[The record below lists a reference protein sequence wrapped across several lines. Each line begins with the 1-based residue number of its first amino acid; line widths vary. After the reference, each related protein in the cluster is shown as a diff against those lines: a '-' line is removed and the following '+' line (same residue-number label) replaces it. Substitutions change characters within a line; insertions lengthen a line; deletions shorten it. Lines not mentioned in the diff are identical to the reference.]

1 MRSVSFSHRHTLY
14 SSNSFISIFHLSI
27 TCIQT
32 FSNRHSIKLGDEAP
46 AALADDAVA
55 ADALEALE
63 APAAEAV
70 VAPAAAEAAPGAGA
84 VGNTYLLLLDPRK
97 KVSITFT
104 PSYGGRRGRARQ
116 LKKHQ
121 CADCQSVTYL
131 APWCAGCADSKHGV
145 EYRVSHNL
153 AAANV
158 VAGGLYATRDF
169 NVRRCVV
176 FVLYI
181 LIYFLFF
188 LLFFFTQI
196 MHLLAPCMQA
206 GEVVA
211 VYHGTKC
218 NGQQLGRLY
227 GKDVFSYALETKK
240 DEFLDASANRCWG
253 ALVNDGYKLPGGPRK
268 NLKWSVQRSR
278 KGTKVS
284 LKTTRAV
291 SKGTEF
297 FVSYGGKAYWGG
309 TQGTFTL
316 RAKE

>member
-32 FSNRHSIKLGDEAP
+32 FSNHHSIKLGVPAYDGAFEDEDADATAAEEKAPAAEVDGAEAPAAQAPADEAPAAEAPADEAP

-97 KVSITFT
+97 QVSITFT
-104 PSYGGRRGRARQ
+104 SSDGDKRGRARQ

-181 LIYFLFF
+181 Y
-188 LLFFFTQI
+188 FFFIFFFHSNHTLART
-196 MHLLAPCMQA
+196 MHA
-206 GEVVA
+206 G
-211 VYHGTKC
+211 G
-218 NGQQLGRLY
+218 
-227 GKDVFSYALETKK
+227 
-240 DEFLDASANRCWG
+240 
-253 ALVNDGYKLPGGPRK
+253 
-268 NLKWSVQRSR
+268 
-278 KGTKVS
+278 
-284 LKTTRAV
+284 
-291 SKGTEF
+291 
-297 FVSYGGKAYWGG
+297 
-309 TQGTFTL
+309 
-316 RAKE
+316 